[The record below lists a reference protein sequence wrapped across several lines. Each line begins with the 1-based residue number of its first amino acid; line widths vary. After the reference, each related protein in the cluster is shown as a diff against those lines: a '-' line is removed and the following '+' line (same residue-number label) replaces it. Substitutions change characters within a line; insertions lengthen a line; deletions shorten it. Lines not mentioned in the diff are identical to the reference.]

1 MTKIAP
7 VVDLVRN
14 FVTSSGVLDEGRA
27 PGALAITLWPT
38 TFMSDHVADQ
48 AGVLA
53 TLANAEPERKQ
64 AEEHAR
70 SCVPCRQALEEG
82 VRLLALLRR
91 ALPGTEAEPAPE
103 PFPAPREVTSA
114 AEIARRL
121 AWATSGAV
129 VLAWLFQLTVG
140 GGFRLDL
147 DCALVSLVVLAVA
160 VGCVTLLRGN
170 TRLAVATVV
179 VTSGLFAYLSGST
192 AGLSAGIGIR
202 CTFRELWAAGL
213 TWIVVWAVGRRV
225 GVTFDRSK
233 TTALVA
239 AGALAAHAGQH
250 LACAVPHSDMHLLI
264 FHFGGVLLAI
274 LLAVLL
280 AARGTRPSPAALL
293 AG

>member
-1 MTKIAP
+1 
-7 VVDLVRN
+7 
-14 FVTSSGVLDEGRA
+14 
-27 PGALAITLWPT
+27 
-38 TFMSDHVADQ
+38 
-48 AGVLA
+48 
-53 TLANAEPERKQ
+53 
-64 AEEHAR
+64 
-70 SCVPCRQALEEG
+70 
-82 VRLLALLRR
+82 
-91 ALPGTEAEPAPE
+91 
-103 PFPAPREVTSA
+103 
-114 AEIARRL
+114 
-121 AWATSGAV
+121 V

-274 LLAVLL
+274 LLA
-280 AARGTRPSPAALL
+280 ARDTRPSPAALL